1 MGQGGDGPGLDS
13 GWIQKKNYVGKARRA
28 TKGFRVFKLPLLRA
42 SPVISIILPF
52 RELQSPVAT
61 GLLRTI
67 SLYHQLP
74 CTLFLSIWWFCFFSR
89 KGQTSA
95 LGSRRLIWQQCEGGF
110 GVGDKRQG
118 AQLACWYNRSGQ
130 DVGEIWDEST
140 GLVSESMCGLKESKE
155 LIISL
160 TTLARFIYANS
171 MIIYKYAWLPIVTG
185 KPNKKYLHINGTS
198 IDMIGGY
205 GVSRGKE

>member
-1 MGQGGDGPGLDS
+1 
-13 GWIQKKNYVGKARRA
+13 
-28 TKGFRVFKLPLLRA
+28 
-42 SPVISIILPF
+42 
-52 RELQSPVAT
+52 
-61 GLLRTI
+61 
-67 SLYHQLP
+67 
-74 CTLFLSIWWFCFFSR
+74 
-89 KGQTSA
+89 
-95 LGSRRLIWQQCEGGF
+95 
-110 GVGDKRQG
+110 
-118 AQLACWYNRSGQ
+118 
-130 DVGEIWDEST
+130 
-140 GLVSESMCGLKESKE
+140 MCGLEESKE